1 MNYTVQE
8 LAIKYAEA
16 LTRYHEI
23 KQHAEGSDL
32 EEDHKLLRDYYNT
45 LFAAQDQLNAACA
58 RQAELNFIA

>member
-23 KQHAEGSDL
+23 KQQAEVSDL
-32 EEDHKLLRDYYNT
+32 EEDHKLLRDYYDV
-45 LFAAQDQLNAACA
+45 LFAAQDKLSAACA
-58 RQAELNFIA
+58 RQAELNVTA